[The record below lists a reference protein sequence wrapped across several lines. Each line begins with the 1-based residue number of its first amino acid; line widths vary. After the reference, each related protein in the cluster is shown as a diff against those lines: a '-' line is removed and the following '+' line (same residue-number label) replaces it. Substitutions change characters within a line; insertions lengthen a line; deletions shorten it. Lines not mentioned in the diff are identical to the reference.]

1 MRKTRFLA
9 LQAGI
14 AAVYVVAA
22 KAGLALAFVHPSAT
36 AVWAPTGLA
45 LAALLLFGRGAW
57 PAIFLG
63 AFIANITTAGS
74 ILTALGIAAGNTLEA
89 VIGAALVTGFAAG
102 AHAFE
107 RAGTV
112 FAFTGLALACTSL
125 SATFGV
131 SSLCL
136 TGFAR
141 WSDFG
146 PIWWTW
152 WLGDAAGALLVAP
165 AILLWVAPSG
175 MLWTPRRGVEV
186 MAFVASLIAVG
197 AIVFGGVLPLEGAD
211 YPLEFLCLP
220 LLVWAGFRFTPREA
234 ATALILL
241 AAVAIRGTLGG
252 LGPFARGSR
261 NESLLLLQAFLA
273 VAAVMTLALA
283 AVVAERRRADAELE
297 RLAVTDPLTGL
308 ANYRRMMAT
317 LEGEIERSRRTDR
330 PFSML
335 LLDVDG
341 LKRINDRYGHLVGS
355 RALCRV
361 AEALGRSCRGI
372 DTAARFGGDE
382 FAVIL
387 PETAEVTAQHVAQ
400 RLAAELSADREEP
413 RVTVSVGVTEFPRDA
428 TTAESLLDGA
438 DRHMYDTKA
447 LRRGDTS
454 ARGR

>member
-1 MRKTRFLA
+1 MPKGRFIA
-9 LQAGI
+9 LQAGL

-22 KAGLALAFVHPSAT
+22 KAGLSLAFVHPSAT

-45 LAALLLFGRGAW
+45 VASLLILGRRAW
-57 PAIFLG
+57 PAVFVG
-63 AFIANITTAGS
+63 AFIANATTAGS
-74 ILTALGIAAGNTLEA
+74 VITALGISVGNTLEA
-89 VIGAALVTGFAAG
+89 VIGAAFVAGFASG
-102 AHAFE
+102 VRAFE
-107 RAGTV
+107 RAASV
-112 FAFTGLALACTSL
+112 FAFTGLALAFTTV

-131 SSLCL
+131 TSLCV
-136 TGFAR
+136 TGYAH
-141 WSDFG
+141 WDAFG

-152 WLGDAAGALLVAP
+152 WLGDVAGALLVTP
-165 AILLWVAPSG
+165 AILLWLVPTG
-175 MLWTPRRGVEV
+175 IPWTLRHSIEGI
-186 MAFVASLIAVG
+186 AFVAALVAVG
-197 AIVFGGVLPLEGAD
+197 AVVFGGLLPMDGSD

-220 LLVWAGFRFTPREA
+220 LLVWAGFRFSPRDS

-261 NESLLLLQAFLA
+261 NESLLLLQAFLS

-283 AVVAERRRADAELE
+283 AVVAERRRAGAELE

-308 ANYRRMMAT
+308 ANYRRLMAT
-317 LEGEIERSRRTDR
+317 LEGEIERSRRSDR

-341 LKRINDRYGHLVGS
+341 LKKINDRYGHLVGS

-361 AEALGRSCRGI
+361 AEALGRSCRAI

-413 RVTVSVGVTEFPRDA
+413 RVTVSVGVAEFPRDA
-428 TTAESLLDGA
+428 ATAETLLDGA
-438 DRHMYDTKA
+438 DRHMYETKA
-447 LRRGDTS
+447 LRSGQTS

>member
-1 MRKTRFLA
+1 MRTFRFVA
-9 LQAGI
+9 QQAGL
-14 AAVYVVAA
+14 AAVYLVAA

-45 LAALLLFGRGAW
+45 LAALLLFGRSAW
-57 PAIFLG
+57 PAIFVG

-74 ILTALGIAAGNTLEA
+74 LLTALGIATGNTLEA

-125 SATFGV
+125 SATIGV

-136 TGFAR
+136 TGFAH

-152 WLGDAAGALLVAP
+152 WLGDAAGALLVTP
-165 AILLWVAPSG
+165 AILLWIAPSG
-175 MLWTPRRGVEV
+175 MHWTPRRGVEGV
-186 MAFVASLIAVG
+186 AFVASLVGVG
-197 AIVFGGVLPLEGAD
+197 AIVFGGALPMDGAD

-283 AVVAERRRADAELE
+283 AVVAERRRAGAELE

-308 ANYRRMMAT
+308 ANYRRLMAII
-317 LEGEIERSRRTDR
+317 EGEIERSRLWGA
-330 PFSML
+330 P
-335 LLDVDG
+335 
-341 LKRINDRYGHLVGS
+341 
-355 RALCRV
+355 A
-361 AEALGRSCRGI
+361 GRSTPPRGS
-372 DTAARFGGDE
+372 AA
-382 FAVIL
+382 
-387 PETAEVTAQHVAQ
+387 
-400 RLAAELSADREEP
+400 
-413 RVTVSVGVTEFPRDA
+413 
-428 TTAESLLDGA
+428 
-438 DRHMYDTKA
+438 
-447 LRRGDTS
+447 TS
-454 ARGR
+454 SR